1 MKRSE
6 REFRSLSTCFGATD
20 TKHPLKKVASFSLLI
35 VILPFLFIYLGIEYL
50 LSQRYK
56 KNKRM

>member
-6 REFRSLSTCFGATD
+6 REFRILSPCFGATD
-20 TKHPLKKVASFSLLI
+20 SKLTLKKVASFSLLI